1 MPDAPSMSG
10 FGAKLQL
17 VMKLQN
23 ISRGRL
29 AAEAGVDK
37 SVISRWL
44 AGVARPG
51 DHNLTRLTELIG
63 RRWPNFS
70 RLAWELDPE
79 EFARTCGTPALAGT
93 EPTSP
98 PAVAAL
104 PFALLAVARRAVPRE
119 GLVYPGLYL
128 GYRQAFAN
136 TGVTIAVGLRISR
149 AADRLLAEIVD
160 GPFDYRGELLLLG
173 GQLFAVVEEITRLDE
188 ILLLVLNGVSAP
200 MARVMDGVML
210 GVAADRAGTPTATT
224 IVFERFADLADD
236 AALDAQRWRELRD
249 EVGRINHERAARAR
263 MPEAFAAI
271 VDAVVGVPRAD
282 GQTDHLLRV
291 PYHRSLVATT
301 AEESWHPR
309 SG

>member
-1 MPDAPSMSG
+1 MRG
-10 FGAKLQL
+10 FGAKLHL

-29 AAEAGVDK
+29 AAEAEVDK
-37 SVISRWL
+37 SVVSRWL
-44 AGVARPG
+44 AGVARPS
-51 DHNLTRLTELIG
+51 DHNLTRLTELVG
-63 RRWPNFS
+63 RRWPSFS
-70 RLAWELDPE
+70 RLAWELDQE
-79 EFARTCGTPALAGT
+79 EFARTLGAPALASA
-93 EPTSP
+93 EPAAP
-98 PAVAAL
+98 PAAAL

-136 TGVTIAVGLRISR
+136 TGITIAVGLRVSQ
-149 AADRLLAEIVD
+149 AADRLLAEIAD

-173 GQLFAVVEEITRLDE
+173 GQLFAILEEVTRLDE

-200 MARVMDGVML
+200 MARIMDGVML

-224 IVFERFADLADD
+224 IVFERFADLESD
-236 AALDAQRWRELRD
+236 AALDARCWRELRQ
-249 EVGRINHERAARAR
+249 EVGRVNREQTARAR

-271 VDAVVGVPRAD
+271 VDAVVGGPRAD

-309 SG
+309 TG

>member
-1 MPDAPSMSG
+1 MQQ
-10 FGAKLQL
+10 FGPKLGL
-17 VMKLQN
+17 AMKLAN
-23 ISRGRL
+23 LGRGRL
-29 AAEAGVDK
+29 AAAVRVDK
-37 SVISRWL
+37 SAVSRWL
-44 AGVARPG
+44 NDQAMPTGP
-51 DHNLTRLTELIG
+51 NLTAITELI
-63 RRWPNFS
+63 RRERPEFS
-70 RLAWELDPE
+70 LLTWELAFED
-79 EFARTCGTPALAGT
+79 FARSVGVASMPRPAPPEAVTPPDAAAGL
-93 EPTSP
+93 ELGVLDVSR
-98 PAVAAL
+98 A
-104 PFALLAVARRAVPRE
+104 AVPRE
-119 GLVYPGLYL
+119 GWVYPGLYL